1 MDPESRHEL
10 WNLITDMKRGRTVVL
25 TTHHMD
31 EADLLGDRIA
41 IMAHGKLQVCGSS
54 LFLKRRFGVGYNLT
68 VDTNKK
74 SSNSNKNVL
83 AIVRKHVKDVVV
95 NEETN
100 TLLSMSLKMSSQPS
114 FPNMLDEIDSSND
127 VKSYGLEMPTLEEVF
142 IRLSQAGDAVEGGGT
157 ERRRKSSSANS
168 LPALLEEKSADNH
181 HRPHQ
186 NQHRLPSAGLMT
198 PTFYK
203 QTTTML
209 CKRCKVGRRNPWVA
223 FQQICL
229 PCLQLLFVF
238 FVKYSIANI
247 NSGAPPSTD
256 INATTQLY
264 DNNHMAGLFP
274 LHVVTAD
281 MSSQLERNL
290 ISLLPIPQQGSRQ
303 QPFVTESTFLPE
315 ATNAA
320 YEFGEQLLKT
330 KNCFGGIQFANQN
343 ATTTGMHSM
352 LVDDNNNNIVNIRH
366 VSANITFNS
375 TFSASPALWTNWLDT
390 AAYRLTMGLLSKP
403 ATNEATTTSPAFQ
416 SSVVPFP
423 PSAAEASNTPL
434 DVTSI
439 IIGYALAAMISSA
452 FAFIPAIAVTAI
464 VEERETHVLHQQ
476 MLSGA
481 SIASYWIA
489 NLVYDLLFFLPVMVG
504 TVLVIIILELP
515 GVSDK
520 YLLTVIIMLL
530 AFALQAL
537 PLAYLI
543 SHLFTSSVTAQNM
556 VRYIPNTDYYEIC
569 MCDYMYSSI
578 DLTLITFFRLTNLF
592 RRHGHFSH

>member
-1 MDPESRHEL
+1 MRA
-10 WNLITDMKRGRTVVL
+10 MKRER
-25 TTHHMD
+25 D
-31 EADLLGDRIA
+31 
-41 IMAHGKLQVCGSS
+41 S
-54 LFLKRRFGVGYNLT
+54 
-68 VDTNKK
+68 
-74 SSNSNKNVL
+74 
-83 AIVRKHVKDVVV
+83 IVYV
-95 NEETN
+95 
-100 TLLSMSLKMSSQPS
+100 
-114 FPNMLDEIDSSND
+114 
-127 VKSYGLEMPTLEEVF
+127 
-142 IRLSQAGDAVEGGGT
+142 
-157 ERRRKSSSANS
+157 
-168 LPALLEEKSADNH
+168 
-181 HRPHQ
+181 
-186 NQHRLPSAGLMT
+186 
-198 PTFYK
+198 
-203 QTTTML
+203 
-209 CKRCKVGRRNPWVA
+209 
-223 FQQICL
+223 
-229 PCLQLLFVF
+229 
-238 FVKYSIANI
+238 
-247 NSGAPPSTD
+247 
-256 INATTQLY
+256 
-264 DNNHMAGLFP
+264 
-274 LHVVTAD
+274 
-281 MSSQLERNL
+281 
-290 ISLLPIPQQGSRQ
+290 SRWCCVH
-303 QPFVTESTFLPE
+303 FE
-315 ATNAA
+315 
-320 YEFGEQLLKT
+320 
-330 KNCFGGIQFANQN
+330 
-343 ATTTGMHSM
+343 
-352 LVDDNNNNIVNIRH
+352 VDDNNNNIVNIRH

-530 AFALQAL
+530 VFALQAL